1 MTSRVP
7 GLRIKYQRGAVAVEA
22 AICMAFILVPLLAL
36 ILLFGRYFWYYTA
49 AQKAAHDAATFLAS
63 APLSEIKN
71 AGAAGFATNIIGW
84 ETGDLDA
91 STIETLSPTAICGY
105 RIPASSTYISW
116 YECNSTGTPVAV
128 RGGVVMTVADP
139 FFSPITRGILGV
151 NGLPIFVGV
160 NMRYVGR

>member
-7 GLRIKYQRGAVAVEA
+7 GLRTTYQRGAVAVEA

-36 ILLFGRYFWYYTA
+36 ILLFGRYFWYYSV
-49 AQKAAHDAATFLAS
+49 AQKAAHDAAVFLAT

-71 AGAAGFATNIIGW
+71 AGAAEFATNMIGW

-91 STIETLSPTAICGY
+91 STIETLAPTAICGY
-105 RIPASSTYISW
+105 RVPASSTYISW
-116 YECNSTGTPVAV
+116 FICNSTATPVEV
-128 RGGVVMTVADP
+128 RAGVVMTVADP

-151 NGLPIFVGV
+151 NGLPILVGV
-160 NMRYVGR
+160 NLRYVGH